1 MIFFLVSSKYFL
13 KSFRGVVF
21 ITSMKKAGCIENSIL
36 ETTIEHFFFFEGYII
51 ISHAIGQGTLKKK
64 KKTQKNSTSQLLK
77 TKIQRKKGGKFFK
90 H

>member
-64 KKTQKNSTSQLLK
+64 ENTKKFDFTTFEDKDTE
-77 TKIQRKKGGKFFK
+77 KKRGEVF
-90 H
+90 